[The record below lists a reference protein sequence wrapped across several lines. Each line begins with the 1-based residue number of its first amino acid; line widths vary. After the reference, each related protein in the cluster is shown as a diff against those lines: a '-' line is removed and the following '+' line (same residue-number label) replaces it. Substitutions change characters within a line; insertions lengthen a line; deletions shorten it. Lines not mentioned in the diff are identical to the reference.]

1 MRYCGLHCFIETCGG
16 KKVGNPVSA
25 TFGID
30 GDLVDIE
37 LLIPIDKLIQSNGRY
52 IYKEQLK
59 LTNALMA
66 GEELWEDPQR
76 SLA

>member
-1 MRYCGLHCFIETCGG
+1 MVE

-37 LLIPIDKLIQSNGRY
+37 LLNPIDKPIQSNGRY

-76 SLA
+76 SLVA

>member
-1 MRYCGLHCFIETCGG
+1 VVE

-37 LLIPIDKLIQSNGRY
+37 LLNPIDKPIQSNGRY

-76 SLA
+76 SLVA